1 MYLII
6 MISCARKGFFPL
18 KQTWKN
24 TASLI
29 ELLLFVI
36 SI

>member
-6 MISCARKGFFPL
+6 MISYARKGFCPL